1 MKWIA
6 LAPITVLLTACGCC
20 TNTGLMEYR
29 QVTYRPTVVAT
40 PVVTTRVVAPVVATP
55 VYYDP
60 VTIIDDDPIDVTTT
74 TIDYY

>member
-6 LAPITVLLTACGCC
+6 LAPIIVLLTACGCC
-20 TNTGLMEYR
+20 TRPAVGVVEYR
-29 QVTYRPTVVAT
+29 QVAYK
-40 PVVTTRVVAPVVATP
+40 PVVRPVVVATP

-60 VTIIDDDPIDVTTT
+60 VTIIDEDPIDVTTT